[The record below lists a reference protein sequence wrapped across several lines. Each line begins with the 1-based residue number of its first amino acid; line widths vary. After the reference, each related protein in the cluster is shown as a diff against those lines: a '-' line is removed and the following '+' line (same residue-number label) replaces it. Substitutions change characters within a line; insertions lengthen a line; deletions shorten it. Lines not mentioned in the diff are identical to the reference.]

1 MDGGARRTGRGE
13 TVADLLAAWEEHG
26 ANIEQLLASPHGSR
40 ASAVVMDVN
49 CHECDLRH
57 ALGLVPRPD
66 PGFLDW
72 AAPSLL
78 GGFVKAVEAQSL
90 PPVTVD
96 APPFEVFRGRL
107 GRRTGA
113 EVAGYAWSADPTE
126 YLDAWFIF
134 GRATSR
140 SARPRRADSRGSSRQ
155 QRGDV
160 AAQFVDAKVLRD
172 AHPAHVAVLEAERAR
187 QLRRRFG
194 RRVDGTL
201 SAFVATTRIGRP
213 TSIR

>member
-1 MDGGARRTGRGE
+1 MGDVDLAGMYRASRLRIGGLVDDDVADVPVPASEMWTVHDVVAHLVFGASDVTTGNLDGAGSPPWTAAHVERGRGE

-26 ANIEQLLASPHGSR
+26 ANIEQLLASPQGSR

-57 ALGLVPRPD
+57 ALGLAPQPD
-66 PGFLDW
+66 AGFLDW

-78 GGFVKAVEAQSL
+78 GGFAKAVEARSL

-96 APPFEVFRGRL
+96 APQFEVFRGRL

-134 GRATSR
+134 G
-140 SARPRRADSRGSSRQ
+140 PRDQPLGE
-155 QRGDV
+155 
-160 AAQFVDAKVLRD
+160 AA
-172 AHPAHVAVLEAERAR
+172 P
-187 QLRRRFG
+187 G
-194 RRVDGTL
+194 
-201 SAFVATTRIGRP
+201 
-213 TSIR
+213 